1 MIEASLK
8 NYRQSPRKVRLVAN
22 SIRGKKV
29 VNAIT
34 KLSFTP
40 KKASLP
46 LVKLLESAV
55 ANAKNNFGVESDNL
69 IIKSIT
75 VDEGYTLKRWRPR
88 ARGAAF
94 PINKRTSHVKVVLAD
109 KDGKDISLKKA
120 KKTTKKAT
128 SSKKSS
134 DSSVKKEVLPK
145 APKVEKKSAAARGN
159 SAAHKTQAPRT
170 TNK

>member
-29 VNAIT
+29 NNAIT
-34 KLSFTP
+34 SLSFVP

-46 LVKLLESAV
+46 LIKLLESAV
-55 ANAKNNFGVESDNL
+55 ANAKNNFGVDSDNL
-69 IIKSIT
+69 VIKSIT
-75 VDEGYTLKRWRPR
+75 VDEGYVLKRWRPR

-94 PINKRTSHVKVVLAD
+94 PINKRTSHVKVILAD
-109 KDGKDISLKKA
+109 KDGKDITPKKA
-120 KKTTKKAT
+120 KKASKKAPST
-128 SSKKSS
+128 KELKK
-134 DSSVKKEVLPK
+134 DVLPK
-145 APKVEKKSAAARGN
+145 APKVEKKSGAARGQ
-159 SAAHKTQAPRT
+159 SSAHKTQASRT